1 MNDQN
6 TEFTTEE
13 DAIIRA
19 KLGEIYAVPADP
31 AYWADLQVRVL
42 ARIADSD
49 PGLWWLFL
57 GRWARAGIV
66 AAAVALMIAGIASVV
81 TSEAENRLAYR
92 SVMEERVLLT
102 TYEKVSTTGG
112 ISTGDAALRYVL
124 SIPEGPGR

>member
-1 MNDQN
+1 MNNQSN
-6 TEFTTEE
+6 EFTTEE

-19 KLGEIYAVPADP
+19 KLGEIYAVPTDP

-42 ARIADSD
+42 SRIADSD

-81 TSEAENRLAYR
+81 TSEAENQLAYR
-92 SVMEERVLLT
+92 SVMEERVPLS
-102 TYEKVSTTGG
+102 TYERVSATGG

-124 SIPEGPGR
+124 SIPDGPGR